1 MFLFPMPPK
10 IAQMALGK
18 EGNNSMF
25 NPNLG
30 GLFRGSFLRW
40 GRGGGV
46 KLYPC
51 LKLVRSKLET

>member
-25 NPNLG
+25 NPILG
-30 GLFRGSFLRW
+30 GLFRGSFLKW
-40 GRGGGV
+40 GREDRIIP
-46 KLYPC
+46 L
-51 LKLVRSKLET
+51 SKTRQK

>member
-10 IAQMALGK
+10 IAQMAPGK

-40 GRGGGV
+40 GRGG
-46 KLYPC
+46 KIIPL
-51 LKLVRSKLET
+51 SKTRQK